1 MGDGHPWFAEIWG
14 FFFDKDIPRQVKLES
29 PSLRKSPMKI
39 LQGSL
44 LVQRHVI
51 NQYTSKVL

>member
-1 MGDGHPWFAEIWG
+1 MGDGHLWFVEIWG
-14 FFFDKDIPRQVKLES
+14 FFFNEGFPRQVKLES
-29 PSLRKSPMKI
+29 PSLRKTPMKI

-44 LVQRHVI
+44 LVQRHAI